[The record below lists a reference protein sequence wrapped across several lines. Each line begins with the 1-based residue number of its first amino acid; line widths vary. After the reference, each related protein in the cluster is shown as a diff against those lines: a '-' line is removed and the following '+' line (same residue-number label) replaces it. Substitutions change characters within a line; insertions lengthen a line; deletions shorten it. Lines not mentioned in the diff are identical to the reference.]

1 MELGQKE
8 SEEIEKLVMEKIE
21 PEEEQVQNTLSS
33 DSANSQSE
41 HETEITRTSCALTA
55 GDKPRSLSLGI
66 NIDRSPSVGMYD
78 SDRSLFSDSEISS
91 PRKRKRHSS
100 EYSVNSVRSTL
111 SKASVTSF
119 PGFLSSPGFL
129 SPPKSSQNFTSP
141 KIQGHS
147 PKLKLS
153 VSPSKIKKK
162 KAYQP
167 GF

>member
-1 MELGQKE
+1 MKE
-8 SEEIEKLVMEKIE
+8 KVE
-21 PEEEQVQNTLSS
+21 PVEEQVQKAAFS

-41 HETEITRTSCALTA
+41 HETEIRRTSCALA
-55 GDKPRSLSLGI
+55 AVDKARGDSLGI
-66 NIDRSPSVGMYD
+66 NIDRSPSVGTYD
-78 SDRSLFSDSEISS
+78 SDRSLFSDSDISS

-100 EYSVNSVRSTL
+100 ECSTNSVRSTL

-119 PGFLSSPGFL
+119 AGFLSSP
-129 SPPKSSQNFTSP
+129 KSSKNFTIP